1 MRPNG
6 FLTYRAR
13 FQNCVREA
21 RRAQLRVR
29 SHKSVIGEGL
39 VTHRARLAC
48 SAAAMVQLLEVFLA
62 VPELRR
68 WFDSFGSCA
77 SVWSRFRCAVVAH
90 PAAFRIVPQLADLES
105 FVTHAASAKEILL
118 LQVAGLADIRICGEE
133 SQLPLLRAP

>member
-1 MRPNG
+1 MRPHG

-13 FQNCVREA
+13 FQFCVREA

-29 SHKSVIGEGL
+29 SHASVVGEGI

-68 WFDSFGSCA
+68 WFVSCARCA
-77 SVWSRFRCAVVAH
+77 SVWPGFWRAVVAH
-90 PAAFRIVPQLADLES
+90 PAAVRVLPQLAALERLLAP
-105 FVTHAASAKEILL
+105 AANPKDILL
-118 LQVAGLADIRICGEE
+118 L
-133 SQLPLLRAP
+133 